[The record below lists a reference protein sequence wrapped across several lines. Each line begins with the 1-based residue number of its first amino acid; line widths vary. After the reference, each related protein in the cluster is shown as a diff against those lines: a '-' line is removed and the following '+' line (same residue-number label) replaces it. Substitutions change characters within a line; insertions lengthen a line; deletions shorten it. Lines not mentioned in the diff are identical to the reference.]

1 MPYTAQVLSGETPLE
16 ALQTEWRD
24 LFDAADSPNPF
35 LSAEW
40 VFAWLKHIEPHL
52 FPVTLI
58 VRDENEKL
66 AAAWPFFEYPAIGGR
81 GLWAGLSDTA
91 YILDPLFIS
100 NDPELK
106 RATLQH
112 LEELLDRYRMIWV
125 PLFNETFVREALEPA
140 LSEFPNI
147 ALVQKRVTAPY
158 IDLTEFD
165 DFDSYLESVLGTK
178 TRKSLRY
185 DSRQLEKL
193 GDVEYVVYRT
203 EEDYLR
209 IETEMRTI
217 EKVSWKGRDDKGMIN
232 HKKHEPF
239 FKDLLP
245 ALMARGQAEIIALR
259 LNQMA
264 IAFEIAIR
272 RDKYYGYYHIA
283 YLPDYHKHS
292 PGKLLMLHNIE
303 RAMNEGCT
311 EFDFME
317 GGYDYKLK
325 FCTGTR
331 NLMDVFVC
339 QRSFAGRLNYGLARL
354 TRFLRRK
361 RS

>member
-1 MPYTAQVLSGETPLE
+1 
-16 ALQTEWRD
+16 
-24 LFDAADSPNPF
+24 
-35 LSAEW
+35 
-40 VFAWLKHIEPHL
+40 
-52 FPVTLI
+52 
-58 VRDENEKL
+58 
-66 AAAWPFFEYPAIGGR
+66 
-81 GLWAGLSDTA
+81 
-91 YILDPLFIS
+91 
-100 NDPELK
+100 
-106 RATLQH
+106 
-112 LEELLDRYRMIWV
+112 MIWV

-158 IDLTEFD
+158 IDLTQFD
-165 DFDSYLESVLGTK
+165 DFDAYLESVLGAK

-185 DSRQLEKL
+185 DSRQLERL

-217 EKVSWKGRDDKGMIN
+217 EKVSWKGRDGKAMIN
-232 HKKHEPF
+232 HKKYEPF

-283 YLPDYHKHS
+283 YLSDYHKHS

-331 NLMDVFVC
+331 NLMDVFIC
-339 QRSFAGRLNYGLARL
+339 QRSFAGRLNYGLAQL

-361 RS
+361 NS